1 MYRHNIKY
9 GNDIDRLSECI
20 VDMRDILFYPEE
32 EAQGTAFPPPSA
44 VP

>member
-1 MYRHNIKY
+1 
-9 GNDIDRLSECI
+9 
-20 VDMRDILFYPEE
+20 MRDILFYPGE